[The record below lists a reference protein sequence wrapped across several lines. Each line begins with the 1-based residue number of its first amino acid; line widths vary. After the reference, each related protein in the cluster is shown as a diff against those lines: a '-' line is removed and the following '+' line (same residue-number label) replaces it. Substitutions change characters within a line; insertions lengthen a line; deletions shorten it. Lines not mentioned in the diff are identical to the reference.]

1 MAQEIVV
8 VLCVTVA
15 DYRIDDLARAAGM
28 TVRNVRAYQERGLL
42 PPPALR
48 GRTGWY
54 DDGHLARLRLIGR
67 LLERGYTSA
76 HIADFIANWESGHD
90 LGQTLGL
97 EAALLAPGSGEI
109 PEVLS
114 RDDLVAMFGVLDLE
128 AIEAAVRMGVIEA
141 ASPETGDEDRF
152 RVRSPRLLRAGAELV
167 AMGMPLLAVLDLGAQ
182 LRLRVQTVATL
193 FVQAVAPTIVG
204 DHEPGWVP
212 DDVDTDRILRLVS
225 DLRPLARVVVD
236 EELASALD
244 GSIADYVTQWLSA
257 AVEAASST
265 DPTPRSTADGFAGG

>member
-1 MAQEIVV
+1 M
-8 VLCVTVA
+8 A

-42 PPPALR
+42 PSPTMR

-76 HIADFIANWESGHD
+76 HIAGFITNWESGHD

-97 EAALLAPGSGEI
+97 EAALLAPASGEI
-109 PEVLS
+109 PELLTAE
-114 RDDLVAMFGVLDLE
+114 DLVAMFGELDVA
-128 AIEAAVRMGVIEA
+128 AIEAAVRMGVIE
-141 ASPETGDEDRF
+141 PEGQTHF

-204 DHEPGWVP
+204 EHEPGWVP
-212 DDVDTDRILRLVS
+212 DEADMERITRLVS
-225 DLRPLARVVVD
+225 EMRPLARVVVD
-236 EELASALD
+236 EELAGALD
-244 GSIADYVTQWLSA
+244 AGIADYVTQWLAA
-257 AVEAASST
+257 AVEAAAT
-265 DPTPRSTADGFAGG
+265 RADGTSTPL

>member
-1 MAQEIVV
+1 MVV
-8 VLCVTVA
+8 FWVTVE
-15 DYRIDDLARAAGM
+15 YRIDDLARAAGM

-42 PPPALR
+42 PAPTLR

-76 HIADFIANWESGHD
+76 HIADFIASWEAGHD

-97 EAALLAPGSGEI
+97 EAALLAPASGEI
-109 PEVLS
+109 PEVIR
-114 RDDLVAMFGVLDLE
+114 RDDLVAMFGADDPA
-128 AIEAAVRMGVIEA
+128 AIEAAVRMGVIE
-141 ASPETGDEDRF
+141 PEPDDRF

-167 AMGMPLLAVLDLGAQ
+167 GLGMPLLAVLDLGAQ

-212 DDVDTDRILRLVS
+212 DDAEMERIGRLVS
-225 DLRPLARVVVD
+225 ELRPLARVVVD
-236 EELASALD
+236 EELASALET
-244 GSIADYVTQWLSA
+244 GIADYVTHWLAA
-257 AVEAASST
+257 AVEAAAS
-265 DPTPRSTADGFAGG
+265 PATAESR

>member
-1 MAQEIVV
+1 MAQESVV
-8 VLCVTVA
+8 VSYITVSA
-15 DYRIDDLARAAGM
+15 EYRIDDLARAAGM

-42 PPPALR
+42 PAPSLR
-48 GRTGWY
+48 GRTGFY

-97 EAALLAPGSGEI
+97 EAALLAPASGDI
-109 PEVLS
+109 PELLS
-114 RDDLVAMFGVLDLE
+114 FDELATMFGTLDLA
-128 AIEAAVRMGVIEA
+128 AIEAAVRMGVIE
-141 ASPETGDEDRF
+141 PDDDTHF

-212 DDVDTDRILRLVS
+212 DDAEMERIMRLVS
-225 DLRPLARVVVD
+225 EMRPLARVVVD

-244 GSIADYVTQWLSA
+244 SSIADYVTQWLSA
-257 AVEAASST
+257 AVEAAAA
-265 DPTPRSTADGFAGG
+265 PTAESR

>member
-1 MAQEIVV
+1 V
-8 VLCVTVA
+8 

-42 PPPALR
+42 PPPTLR

-54 DDGHLARLRLIGR
+54 DDGHLARLRLIGG

-76 HIADFIANWESGHD
+76 HIAEFVANWESGHD

-97 EAALLAPGSGEI
+97 EAALLAPASGEI
-109 PEVLS
+109 PELLGI
-114 RDDLVAMFGVLDLE
+114 DELVAMFGELDPA
-128 AIEAAVRMGVIEA
+128 AIDAAVRMGVIE
-141 ASPETGDEDRF
+141 PEDDSHF

-167 AMGMPLLAVLDLGAQ
+167 ALGMPLLAVLDLGAQ

-193 FVQAVAPTIVG
+193 FVQAVAPAIIG

-212 DDVDTDRILRLVS
+212 ADDDMERITRLVS
-225 DLRPLARVVVD
+225 ELRPLARVVVD
-236 EELASALD
+236 EELASALET
-244 GSIADYVTQWLSA
+244 GIADYVTQWLTA
-257 AVEAASST
+257 AVDA
-265 DPTPRSTADGFAGG
+265 TADPATAESR

>member
-1 MAQEIVV
+1 VH
-8 VLCVTVA
+8 
-15 DYRIDDLARAAGM
+15 YRVDDLARAAGM

-42 PPPALR
+42 PPPSLR

-54 DDGHLARLRLIGR
+54 DEGHLARLRLIGR

-76 HIADFIANWESGHD
+76 HIADFIANWESGRD

-97 EAALLAPGSGEI
+97 EAALLAPASGDI

-114 RDDLVAMFGVLDLE
+114 TDELTGMFGELDPE
-128 AIEAAVRMGVIEA
+128 AIQAAVRMGVIE
-141 ASPETGDEDRF
+141 PEDETRF

-167 AMGMPLLAVLDLGAQ
+167 AMGMPLLAVLDLGGQ

-204 DHEPGWVP
+204 DHEIGWVP
-212 DDVDTDRILRLVS
+212 GETDMERIMRLVS
-225 DLRPLARVVVD
+225 ELRPLARVVVD

-244 GSIADYVTQWLSA
+244 SSIADYVTQWLSA
-257 AVEAASST
+257 AVEAAA
-265 DPTPRSTADGFAGG
+265 RADGTSAPL

>member
-1 MAQEIVV
+1 MSEF
-8 VLCVTVA
+8 
-15 DYRIDDLARAAGM
+15 RIDDLARAAGM

-42 PPPALR
+42 PPPMLK

-67 LLERGYTSA
+67 LLERGYTTA
-76 HIADFIANWESGHD
+76 HITDFIATWEAGHD

-97 EAALLAPGSGEI
+97 EAALLAPASGEI

-114 RDDLVAMFGVLDLE
+114 RDDLAAMFGGLDLE
-128 AIEAAVRMGVIEA
+128 AIEAAVRMGVIEPA
-141 ASPETGDEDRF
+141 DGDRF

-212 DDVDTDRILRLVS
+212 ADADMERIMRLVS

-236 EELASALD
+236 EELAGALD
-244 GSIADYVTQWLSA
+244 SSIADYVTQWLSA
-257 AVEAASST
+257 AVEAAASPTAS
-265 DPTPRSTADGFAGG
+265 DPARSPTADGFAASS

>member
-1 MAQEIVV
+1 M
-8 VLCVTVA
+8 

-42 PPPALR
+42 PAPTLR

-67 LLERGYTSA
+67 LLERGYTTA
-76 HIADFIANWESGHD
+76 HITDFIATWEAGHD

-97 EAALLAPGSGEI
+97 EAALLAPASGEI
-109 PEVLS
+109 PELIA
-114 RDDLVAMFGVLDLE
+114 RNDLVAMFGELDLE
-128 AIEAAVRMGVIEA
+128 AIEAAIRMGVLERHGA
-141 ASPETGDEDRF
+141 ERY

-193 FVQAVAPTIVG
+193 FVQAVAPTIIG
-204 DHEPGWVP
+204 DHELGWVP
-212 DDVDTDRILRLVS
+212 DDAEMERIMRLVS
-225 DLRPLARVVVD
+225 DMRPLARVVVD

-244 GSIADYVTQWLSA
+244 SSIADYVTQWLSA
-257 AVEAASST
+257 AVEATTAE
-265 DPTPRSTADGFAGG
+265 PSTAESR

>member
-1 MAQEIVV
+1 MVV
-8 VLCVTVA
+8 FCITVE
-15 DYRIDDLARAAGM
+15 YRIDDLARAAGM

-42 PPPALR
+42 PAPTLR

-76 HIADFIANWESGHD
+76 HIADFIATWEAGHD

-97 EAALLAPGSGEI
+97 EAALLAPASGEI
-109 PEVLS
+109 PELLS
-114 RDDLVAMFGVLDLE
+114 MDDLVAMFGVLDPE
-128 AIEAAVRMGVIEA
+128 AVERAVRMGVLER
-141 ASPETGDEDRF
+141 EGDELF
-152 RVRSPRLLRAGAELV
+152 RARSPRLLRAGAELV
-167 AMGMPLLAVLDLGAQ
+167 AMGMPLLEVLDLGAQ

-193 FVQAVAPTIVG
+193 FVQAVAPTIIG

-212 DDVDTDRILRLVS
+212 NDAEMERITQLVS

-236 EELASALD
+236 EELARALD
-244 GSIADYVTQWLSA
+244 SGIGDYVAQWLSA
-257 AVEAASST
+257 AVEAAAAGA
-265 DPTPRSTADGFAGG
+265 PAATAESR